1 MCCRRV
7 SRESVKLHPNGSSP
21 ACIELLAAME
31 RVPLCLE
38 RVLCIRVL
46 SSRYG
51 GFHLFGFPHAL
62 TAACFPIDLGGFAT
76 GLHQCYGVG
85 IRDFYYGGIF
95 GHDRA
100 CIDLLAVTGGPL
112 S

>member
-1 MCCRRV
+1 
-7 SRESVKLHPNGSSP
+7 
-21 ACIELLAAME
+21 ME

-38 RVLCIRVL
+38 RVHCIRVL
-46 SSRYG
+46 SSS
-51 GFHLFGFPHAL
+51 LGFPFVWFSPAL
-62 TAACFPIDLGGFAT
+62 TAACFPIDLGGYAT
-76 GLHQCYGVG
+76 GPHHGYGVG
-85 IRDFYYGGIF
+85 IQDFYYGGIF

>member
-1 MCCRRV
+1 
-7 SRESVKLHPNGSSP
+7 
-21 ACIELLAAME
+21 ME

-46 SSRYG
+46 SSSR
-51 GFHLFGFPHAL
+51 GFPFVWFPHAL

-76 GLHQCYGVG
+76 GLHQSYGVG

-100 CIDLLAVTGGPL
+100 CIDLLAVTGGPFVL
-112 S
+112 ILQNIH

>member
-1 MCCRRV
+1 
-7 SRESVKLHPNGSSP
+7 
-21 ACIELLAAME
+21 ME

-38 RVLCIRVL
+38 RVLCIACPEFKL
-46 SSRYG
+46 W
-51 GFHLFGFPHAL
+51 FPQAL

-100 CIDLLAVTGGPL
+100 CIDLLAVTGGPFVL
-112 S
+112 ILQNIH